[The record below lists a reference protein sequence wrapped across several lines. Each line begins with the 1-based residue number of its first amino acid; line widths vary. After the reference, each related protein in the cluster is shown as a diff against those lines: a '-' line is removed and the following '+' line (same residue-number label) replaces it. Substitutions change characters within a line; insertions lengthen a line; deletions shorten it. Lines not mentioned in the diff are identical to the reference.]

1 MSKLVDLT
9 GKEFGFLRV
18 IRKATK
24 EEAVE
29 ARINKEKELFGDYSF
44 FNRPDSNFK
53 RDTWLGD
60 MLKEGLDE

>member
-24 EEAVE
+24 EEKPTKY
-29 ARINKEKELFGDYSF
+29 NKTY
-44 FNRPDSNFK
+44 
-53 RDTWLGD
+53 WLCECQY
-60 MLKEGLDE
+60 MKYENIIWI

>member
-1 MSKLVDLT
+1 MSKLIDLA

-44 FNRPDSNFK
+44 FNRPNNNFE

-60 MLKEGLDE
+60 MLKEGLNE